1 VNRSLTSHLSYD
13 KSSIVSQ
20 LPTQLLT
27 RAGRLEKRM
36 IGILVR
42 GNSHVELSE
51 RLSDEAA
58 VVGSASSGIA
68 VHNIHEFTYG
78 ARTTEG
84 IKPSEMGDSAMPNTT
99 HGGIPKM
106 Q

>member
-1 VNRSLTSHLSYD
+1 MVGT
-13 KSSIVSQ
+13 
-20 LPTQLLT
+20 
-27 RAGRLEKRM
+27 
-36 IGILVR
+36 LVR
-42 GNSHVELSE
+42 GNSHVELSG
-51 RLSDEAA
+51 RLPDEAA

-99 HGGIPKM
+99 HGGIPKNAVTLLRGSGASHEKREAV
-106 Q
+106 QKSQDF